1 MIHQVATESE
11 CERDLFN
18 DDVIQCI
25 DVPELIPNEM
35 SDGREVERGEENNTR
50 ALTVRQSLPE
60 VSLQFSDTISCAT
73 PSNPKRAIPAWARL
87 QLREAHFGHVFHD
100 SIYHALRLNQR
111 LQRLLRSTVQIVDV
125 WLVGINASR
134 RDLEADFRDEHRARK
149 QLCITSAEEPFHL
162 NVRDS
167 IEFNLTCE
175 KGRQIEAIY
184 TPPVPRNYF
193 RTTQSC
199 KTGSESTDPT
209 TRLACHVLVPNHDAF
224 LSPWNLFRLLVPYNF
239 RKVNSWSAADDRLLR
254 QGVHYFLQRLRLR
267 SRQRKSLKE
276 FAGMGVMG
284 MTDLLDHSSGV
295 QASWRDA
302 ESINWRDLVWKCR
315 NGPCPIAQ
323 VIFKYYLKVSFSV
336 AFPAISQ
343 HFVLFDLSG
352 RLRYICRA
360 VSKMTAACGGQIAV
374 TPALNKLHLQMKKIK
389 SSKNWCRKEVI
400 PIGLQLQTP
409 CQRLNEDRKKKTS
422 SCARLPNALDGTKHT

>member
-1 MIHQVATESE
+1 MIHQVATGSE
-11 CERDLFN
+11 CDRDPFN

-35 SDGREVERGEENNTR
+35 SDGRVVERGEENNMQ
-50 ALTVRQSLPE
+50 ALKVSRSALRSIRTDSIFDHVSHGLHEVSCRQSKRGTNQVRQSLPE
-60 VSLQFSDTISCAT
+60 VSLQFSNTLSSAT
-73 PSNPKRAIPAWARL
+73 PFNPIRAIPAWARL

-149 QLCITSAEEPFHL
+149 QLCITSGEEPFNL

-175 KGRQIEAIY
+175 KGRQIEAID
-184 TPPVPRNYF
+184 TPPVPSNYF

-209 TRLACHVLVPNHDAF
+209 MRLACHVPLPNHDAF
-224 LSPWNLFRLLVPYNF
+224 PSPWNLFRLLVPYNF

-276 FAGMGVMG
+276 FAGMGVTG

-295 QASWRDA
+295 QTSWRDA
-302 ESINWRDLVWKCR
+302 ESINWHDLVGKCS
-315 NGPCPIAQ
+315 NGPYPL
-323 VIFKYYLKVSFSV
+323 LK
-336 AFPAISQ
+336 
-343 HFVLFDLSG
+343 
-352 RLRYICRA
+352 
-360 VSKMTAACGGQIAV
+360 
-374 TPALNKLHLQMKKIK
+374 
-389 SSKNWCRKEVI
+389 
-400 PIGLQLQTP
+400 
-409 CQRLNEDRKKKTS
+409 
-422 SCARLPNALDGTKHT
+422 

>member
-1 MIHQVATESE
+1 MIHRVATGSE
-11 CERDLFN
+11 RDHDLFN
-18 DDVIQCI
+18 DDVIQRI
-25 DVPELIPNEM
+25 VVSEHIPNAM

-50 ALTVRQSLPE
+50 ALTVSRSALRSIRTDPKFDRVSHGLHEVAWRQSNRGTNQVRQSLPE
-60 VSLQFSDTISCAT
+60 VSLRFLNTLSCAT
-73 PSNPKRAIPAWARL
+73 PSNPNREIPAWAHL
-87 QLREAHFGHVFHD
+87 QLREAHFGDVFHD

-184 TPPVPRNYF
+184 TPPVPSNYF

-209 TRLACHVLVPNHDAF
+209 TRLACHVPLPNHDAF
-224 LSPWNLFRLLVPYNF
+224 PSPWNLFRLLVPYNF

-276 FAGMGVMG
+276 FAGMGVTG

-302 ESINWRDLVWKCR
+302 ESINWGDLVWKCC
-315 NGPCPIAQ
+315 N
-323 VIFKYYLKVSFSV
+323 S
-336 AFPAISQ
+336 
-343 HFVLFDLSG
+343 H
-352 RLRYICRA
+352 
-360 VSKMTAACGGQIAV
+360 
-374 TPALNKLHLQMKKIK
+374 
-389 SSKNWCRKEVI
+389 I
-400 PIGLQLQTP
+400 PIL
-409 CQRLNEDRKKKTS
+409 E
-422 SCARLPNALDGTKHT
+422 